1 MQGPA
6 QQMIEIVIADDHSLT
21 REGLK
26 IRVSKEDIDLKVVHE
41 ASDAAELAKILA
53 RKPPDIVVLD
63 ISLPDKNGLD
73 VLKHIKINYPS
84 VEVII
89 LSMHPEER
97 YGIRAYKAG
106 ASGYLSKDNENLS
119 RELIKAVRMIVTEN
133 RRYVN
138 QKVASQ
144 LAEYIHNTNS
154 RKYRKLSD
162 REFQVFC
169 LIASGKKTAD
179 VAKELSVSVQTV
191 YTYRN
196 RAKEKLNLE
205 TTADFTKYALQHNLI
220 D

>member
-1 MQGPA
+1 
-6 QQMIEIVIADDHSLT
+6 MIEIVIADDHSLT

-26 IRVSKEDIDLKVVHE
+26 TRVSKEAIDIKVVDE
-41 ASDAAELAKILA
+41 ASTAAELVKILVQ
-53 RKPPDIVVLD
+53 KLPDIVVLD
-63 ISLPDKNGLD
+63 ISMPDKNGLD
-73 VLKHIKINYPS
+73 VLKEIKTHYPS

-89 LSMHPEER
+89 LSMHPAER
-97 YGIRAYKAG
+97 YGVRAYKAG
-106 ASGYLSKDNENLS
+106 ASGYLSKDNKNLS
-119 RELIKAVRMIVTEN
+119 RELIKAVRMIITQN

-144 LAEYIHNTNS
+144 LAEYIHNTDS
-154 RKYRKLSD
+154 RKHRELSD

-169 LIASGKKTAD
+169 LIARGKKTAD

-205 TTADFTKYALQHNLI
+205 TTADFTKYALQYNLI

>member
-26 IRVSKEDIDLKVVHE
+26 IRVSKEAIDLKVVDE

-119 RELIKAVRMIVTEN
+119 RELIKAVRMIVTQN

-144 LAEYIHNTNS
+144 LAEYIHNT
-154 RKYRKLSD
+154 
-162 REFQVFC
+162 C
-169 LIASGKKTAD
+169 L
-179 VAKELSVSVQTV
+179 L
-191 YTYRN
+191 YTSPSPR
-196 RAKEKLNLE
+196 
-205 TTADFTKYALQHNLI
+205 D
-220 D
+220 